1 MADAALTIDGLVVAF
16 EALRAVD
23 GVSVCVSP
31 GERRAIIGPNGAGKT
46 TLFNA
51 VTGFVRPT
59 RGRIDF
65 KGRDITR
72 LPPHRRARLGISR
85 TFQISNL
92 FPTLS
97 VADNMALAARGQRP
111 EKFSLFGSPV
121 LAANDASSIARSLAA
136 VHLSERANAQVREL
150 SYGEQRQLEIA
161 LALVTSPQ
169 LLLLDEPAAGLSAA
183 ERVVVADIVRSLNG
197 DLTVVLIE
205 HDVDL
210 ALGLADYV
218 TCMHEGR
225 VLVEAAP
232 DAIRRNALVQAVYL
246 GKPHYA

>member
-23 GVSVCVSP
+23 GVSVRVSP

-97 VADNMALAARGQRP
+97 VADNMTLAVRGQRL
-111 EKFSLFGSPV
+111 EKFLLFGSPV
-121 LAANDASSIARSLAA
+121 LAANDASAVARSLAA
-136 VHLSERANAQVREL
+136 VHLSKRANAQVREL

-183 ERVVVADIVRSLNG
+183 ERLVVADIVRSLNR

-210 ALGLADYV
+210 ALGLVDYV

-232 DAIRRNALVQAVYL
+232 GAIRRNAQVQAVYL
-246 GKPHYA
+246 GKPRHA